1 MTTLTTWFRSELWF
15 WSHDSLYFLSM
26 RLCSQAGFKAEQID
40 SLHKKL
46 NWEFCSKSA
55 SVLMGSLVSEP
66 KNPSGMQQKA
76 SDPCRGLTTTQEV
89 SKSIY
94 TDRCCGS
101 LPACPLLTYFSSFF
115 HLCCYFP
122 SALTLFQDPF
132 SAVIWAILFCSL
144 SLISSNL
151 LVFRRTFYNV

>member
-26 RLCSQAGFKAEQID
+26 RLCSQAGFRAEELD

-76 SDPCRGLTTTQEV
+76 SDPCRGLTTTREV

-122 SALTLFQDPF
+122 IHLLSPFFRTLFLLP
-132 SAVIWAILFCSL
+132 SELFYFAL
-144 SLISSNL
+144 SPWSH
-151 LVFRRTFYNV
+151 RTS